1 MTTATTTATTT
12 QKRSI
17 YYLLGMCT
25 FIFGANF
32 VWVSYNSILL
42 LPMVEKVVAPEVASL
57 TVGII
62 GFFSTIVG
70 FTVSILSGIITDHT
84 TSRWGRRTP
93 AILISSLIGLPF
105 IAAAAFFK
113 LSLPVIAISYLG
125 MQFFTNVGNGAWWPL
140 LVDTIPEHQRGL
152 ASGLQGLNTLIAA
165 ALGFG
170 VVTYM
175 NEINRPDL
183 GLITIAVVFAISG
196 VINALT
202 IRPYDKPAANVEKIS
217 LVKAFKGMFS
227 VKTRVGV
234 FFWMVLAAFL
244 LYMGQNSLQYF
255 ARDFIRIY
263 LNQEN
268 PDAGLRIM
276 GMISLVITM
285 AAAVGTGALS
295 DKIGRRKLILWGA
308 YVSALTSVLM
318 VFSQNFVFFLVLTG
332 IRSIATGPIVAVI
345 PALAGGLSP
354 KGEAGQYMAYNNLS
368 TGVSGAVASLLF
380 GALLNIAGAAT
391 VNSYINL
398 LIVTAAFY
406 VAGAI
411 VFQIKV
417 PQKELDKHI
426 NPAAL

>member
-1 MTTATTTATTT
+1 MTTTAALAV

-17 YYLLGMCT
+17 FYLLGMCALM
-25 FIFGANF
+25 FGANY

-42 LPMVEKVVAPEVASL
+42 LPMVEKVVAPEVASF
-57 TVGII
+57 TVGLI

-93 AILISSLIGLPF
+93 AILIGSLVGLPF
-105 IAAAAFFK
+105 IAGAALFH
-113 LSLPVIAISYLG
+113 LSLPVIAVSYLG

-140 LVDTIPEHQRGL
+140 LVDTIPDHQRGL
-152 ASGLQGLNTLIAA
+152 ASGLQGLYTLIAA

-170 VVTYM
+170 VVTYL

-183 GLITIAVVFAISG
+183 GLISMAVVFAVSG
-196 VINALT
+196 VINAIA
-202 IRPYDKPAANVEKIS
+202 IRPYDKPASGVETIS
-217 LVKAFKGMFS
+217 LWKAVRGMFT

-234 FFWMVLAAFL
+234 FFWMVFAAYL
-244 LYMGQNSLQYF
+244 MYMGQNSLQYF

-263 LNQEN
+263 LNQSN

-285 AAAVGTGALS
+285 AAAVGAGALS
-295 DKIGRRKLILWGA
+295 DRIGRRKLILWGA
-308 YVSALTSVLM
+308 YISAVCTVLM
-318 VFSQNFVFFLVLTG
+318 AVSQNFTFFLVLTG

-354 KGEAGQYMAYNNLS
+354 EGEAGQYMAYNNLS
-368 TGVSGAVASLLF
+368 TGVSGAVASLIF
-380 GALLNIAGAAT
+380 GALLNAAGAAT
-391 VNSYINL
+391 VSSYINL
-398 LIVTAAFY
+398 LVVTAVFY
-406 VAGAI
+406 LAGAV
-411 VFQIKV
+411 VFQLKV
-417 PQKELDKHI
+417 SQKELDQHI
-426 NPAAL
+426 NLAAL